1 MNICDFMK
9 ELEKAGYVAD
19 KNDARTY
26 YKRMDDH
33 LPDCQTNDKSPVF
46 IIDFYSYDEY
56 YAWDISIKAE
66 ANINEWISFS
76 FYGLKLERI
85 HILDI
90 LEAKL
95 QQAWVTVNLTS
106 IAEIDE
112 KEWE

>member
-1 MNICDFMK
+1 MNVNDFIK
-9 ELEKAGYVAD
+9 ELEKAGYIKD
-19 KNDARTY
+19 KNNLNTY
-26 YKRMDDH
+26 FKRMDDH
-33 LPDCQTNDKSPVF
+33 VYRCRTNKKPPVF
-46 IIDFYSYDEY
+46 VVEFYSYNEY
-56 YAWDISIKAE
+56 HAWDIGIRAE
-66 ANINEWISFS
+66 ANINEWIDFN

-106 IAEIDE
+106 IMEIDE